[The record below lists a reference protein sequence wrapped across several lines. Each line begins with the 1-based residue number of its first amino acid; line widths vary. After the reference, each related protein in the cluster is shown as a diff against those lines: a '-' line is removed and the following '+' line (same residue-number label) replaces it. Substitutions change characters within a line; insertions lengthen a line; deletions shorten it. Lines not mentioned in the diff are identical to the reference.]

1 MNILFGYIAF
11 VTTFMVVGYIVLFA
25 IEKLIV
31 FLSKQ
36 LKEFFFPTP
45 QIPEDVYEQI
55 CKEAS
60 DFVWA
65 KHRPWTY
72 DDMFAEYMCLV
83 NDMCIDKWNE
93 LYEFKS

>member
-1 MNILFGYIAF
+1 MNIFLSYLVF
-11 VTTFMVVGYIVLFA
+11 VIGFMAVGSIVLFA
-25 IEKLIV
+25 TEKIIISLY
-31 FLSKQ
+31 KQ
-36 LKEFFFPTP
+36 LKDFIFPTR

-65 KHRPWTY
+65 KHRPWAY

-93 LYEFKS
+93 MYGRL

>member
-1 MNILFGYIAF
+1 MKTSIF
-11 VTTFMVVGYIVLFA
+11 VSKMTNLIKQFYFFINFFIKPVGCFWR
-25 IEKLIV
+25 
-31 FLSKQ
+31 
-36 LKEFFFPTP
+36 
-45 QIPEDVYEQI
+45 I

-65 KHRPWTY
+65 KHRPWSH

-93 LYEFKS
+93 LYG